1 MPCYFNDIS
10 YIIESDIRQIMS
22 KAKKTTKNK
31 KVRFKSFSS
40 DETSVAK
47 HYDINDINDNFTKMA
62 LNLGWNYC
70 NVCSTLVVNVDEDG
84 KCNPPC
90 R

>member
-1 MPCYFNDIS
+1 MPSYFNDIS

-22 KAKKTTKNK
+22 KAKKKTKNK

-40 DETSVAK
+40 DETCIAK
-47 HYDINDINDNFTKMA
+47 HSDINDDFTKMA
-62 LNLGWNYC
+62 LSIGWNYC
-70 NVCSTLVVNVDEDG
+70 KVCNTLVVNVDEEG